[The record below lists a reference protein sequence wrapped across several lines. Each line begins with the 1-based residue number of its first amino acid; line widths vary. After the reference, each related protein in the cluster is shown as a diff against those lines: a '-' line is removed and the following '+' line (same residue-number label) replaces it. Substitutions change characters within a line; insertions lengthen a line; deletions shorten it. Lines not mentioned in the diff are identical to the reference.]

1 MIYGLPLVKLKCG
14 KTLKKPVR
22 KNIRL
27 VLHLVKITVLS
38 FVILFFTGL
47 CLAED
52 LSDIEKE
59 DLKQFMTQ
67 LENAAEKIESFRAVF
82 VQEKE
87 LSLFAETMV
96 FHGELVVVRPDRL
109 RWEFTEPVP
118 SVLILNGEKGLR
130 CNAQAA
136 PTEFDLKTDP
146 IMRSVAEQL
155 WLWLG
160 GDYSRLS
167 DSFSLKKKGANSL
180 FISPKDED
188 VSEFIES
195 VTIVFDLNTMQPQQV
210 VIREPGGD
218 FTRLR
223 FSDYSFNID
232 HTDPMFTRCQ
242 TQPANDN

>member
-1 MIYGLPLVKLKCG
+1 MRHLTKIA
-14 KTLKKPVR
+14 
-22 KNIRL
+22 
-27 VLHLVKITVLS
+27 VLLIG
-38 FVILFFTGL
+38 FFLFSGI

-52 LSDIEKE
+52 LNVEQKD
-59 DLKQFMTQ
+59 DLQQFMTQ
-67 LENAAEKIESFRAVF
+67 LESAAAKIDSFRAVF

-109 RWEFTEPVP
+109 RWEFTAPVP
-118 SVLILNGEKGLR
+118 SLLILNGDKGLR

-136 PTEFDLKTDP
+136 PTEFNLKTDP

-160 GDYSRLS
+160 GDYARLS
-167 DSFSLKKKGANSL
+167 DSFSLQKSGENSL
-180 FISPKDED
+180 FISPKDPD

-195 VTIVFDLNTMQPQQV
+195 VTITFDVTTMQPQQV
-210 VIREPGGD
+210 EIREPGGD
-218 FTRLR
+218 LTRLL
-223 FSDYSFNID
+223 FSDYTFNID
-232 HTDPMFTRCQ
+232 STDLMFTRCQ